1 MKIRSDFVTNSSSSS
16 YLVAYKPL
24 PTFDEQ
30 TLNTYP
36 ALKNLVK
43 LYNILINSSYDNIFN
58 EEDWNTSLL
67 ENYGY
72 NSIEEM
78 LKEEDYPIDHYN
90 EIISYLKDGFHI
102 ARFSVDYSDEGIE
115 YFIRNFAEN
124 NDSFIILEDQQ

>member
-1 MKIRSDFVTNSSSSS
+1 MKIRTDFVTNSSSSS
-16 YLVAYKPL
+16 YLVAYKLL
-24 PTFDEQ
+24 PDFDEQ

-36 ALKNLVK
+36 ALKNLIK

-90 EIISYLKDGFHI
+90 EIISYLKAGFHI
-102 ARFSVDYSDEGIE
+102 ACFNVDYNDEGTE
-115 YFIRNFAEN
+115 YLLREFAEN
-124 NDSFIILEDQQ
+124 NEYFIILED